1 MLRQKL
7 LILVT
12 HFQLARLIK
21 YFNMTEYI
29 YLDEKI
35 KPYNKKIKVN
45 GDKSL
50 SIRWILLASQ
60 AIGKSK
66 AYNILMS
73 EDVLAAINAIK
84 KLGVKVKMHKDY
96 CEIFGNGI
104 NNFKYKKNLTIDA
117 KNSGTLS
124 RLILGLLIKS
134 PKKIKIIGDKSLSKR
149 DFSRITLPL
158 EKFGA
163 KFYYKTKNKLPLS
176 ILGTQSV
183 KGIKYLENKGSAQC
197 KSSVM
202 LAALNASGTT
212 SIKAKK
218 SRNHSE
224 LLFKYL
230 KIPIKIKKTKKYDF
244 IDIKQPRKIKAFNYQ
259 IPGDISSSAFFIV
272 LTTLATNSKLLIKN
286 VNINPSRTGVITILN
301 KMGAKITL
309 KKQRNY
315 RGEKIS
321 DILIKSSNN
330 LRAINCPPKL
340 NSSAIDEFLVIF
352 LAAAKAKGISYFK
365 DVAELN
371 QKESPRLNWGS
382 KILNMMGVK
391 TELTK
396 DSIKIYGQPN
406 LEIIKS
412 ITIKNYLKDH
422 RIFMM
427 STIAALA
434 CGGKWKIH
442 DKDSVNTSFPSF
454 LKIINKISS
463 KTI

>member
-1 MLRQKL
+1 MSKFL
-7 LILVT
+7 LI
-12 HFQLARLIK
+12 K
-21 YFNMTEYI
+21 
-29 YLDEKI
+29 
-35 KPYNKKIKVN
+35 KKILKFDKKITVS

-50 SIRWILLASQ
+50 SIRWVLLASQ
-60 AIGKSK
+60 AVGKSK
-66 AYNILMS
+66 GYNLLMS
-73 EDVLAAINAIK
+73 EDVLAAIDSIK
-84 KLGVKVKMHKDY
+84 KMGIKVKLHKSY

-104 NNFKYKKNLTIDA
+104 NGFKYKKNLILDS
-117 KNSGTLS
+117 KNSGTLG

-149 DFSRITLPL
+149 DFSRVTIPL

-163 KFYYKTKNKLPLS
+163 KFYYKTKGKLPLS
-176 ILGTQSV
+176 IQGSPLI

-202 LAALNASGTT
+202 FAALNSSGTT

-218 SRNHSE
+218 SRDHTE

-244 IDIKQPRKIKAFNYQ
+244 INIKEPKKIRAFNYR

-272 LTTLATNSKLLIKN
+272 LTSLTNNSKLLIKN
-286 VNINPSRTGVITILN
+286 VNINPSRIGVITILK

-309 KKQRNY
+309 KNKKNY

-321 DILIKSSNN
+321 DILIQGSNN
-330 LRAINCPPKL
+330 LRGINCPSKL
-340 NSSAIDEFLVIF
+340 NSSAIDEFLIIF
-352 LAAAKAKGISYFK
+352 LAAAKAKGTSYFK
-365 DVAELN
+365 DISELN
-371 QKESPRLNWGS
+371 QKESPRLNLGS

-406 LEIIKS
+406 LKITKPII
-412 ITIKNYLKDH
+412 IKNYLKDH

-427 STIAALA
+427 STIAALT
-434 CGGKWKIH
+434 CGGHWSIFN
-442 DKDSVNTSFPSF
+442 KDSINTSFPSF
-454 LKIINKISS
+454 LKILKNISNKPL
-463 KTI
+463 